1 MPEMHLKHPD
11 VLGKKGFIYSACGPL
26 TKNKE
31 RIRKFKETGDTKYI
45 YRNELDK
52 LCFQHD
58 MAYGDF
64 KDLAERTASDKVWRD
79 KAFDIAKSP
88 IYDGYQRGLTSMVY
102 KFFDKKSAVTCV
114 TTLANKSTNN

>member
-1 MPEMHLKHPD
+1 
-11 VLGKKGFIYSACGPL
+11 
-26 TKNKE
+26 
-31 RIRKFKETGDTKYI
+31 
-45 YRNELDK
+45 
-52 LCFQHD
+52 